1 MRTTY
6 HNLICCIL
14 KLNVIDGQCVSCDV
28 ICQKPYSSLPKI
40 EELIENPGYGAV
52 FRVIMTL
59 NKPVAPAQ
67 TLEVVDCV
75 GDFPTGGDN

>member
-1 MRTTY
+1 MQTE
-6 HNLICCIL
+6 HWKLIE
-14 KLNVIDGQCVSCDV
+14 NPADDE
-28 ICQKPYSSLPKI
+28 PKI